1 MSVQTELNRLQAAK
15 TGLTAVLSQNGVA
28 VSADTTLD
36 EYPTLFSQM
45 GTSLAV
51 GLYKATFLVTGWR
64 SGSDGYTQTVTAT
77 PVAGSTALT
86 SGCVM
91 ASPLFVEDTYQD
103 VTWRIIKISGGVVEA
118 GRKTLGNGTITC
130 ATRGWEKPPS
140 DVEVFFL
147 AKKGS

>member
-28 VSADTTLD
+28 VPAGTTLD

-86 SGCVM
+86 PGCVM

-103 VTWRIIKISGGVVEA
+103 VTWRIIKIS